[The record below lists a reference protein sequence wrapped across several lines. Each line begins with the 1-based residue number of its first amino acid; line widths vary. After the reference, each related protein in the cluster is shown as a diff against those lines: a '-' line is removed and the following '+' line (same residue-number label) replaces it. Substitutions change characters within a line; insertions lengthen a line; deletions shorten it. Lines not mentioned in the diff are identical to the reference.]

1 MSYTAKHEIEKRR
14 KYDKLNKFNQHL
26 DKWDAARA
34 EFDIIAELDHVDPE
48 INELFGLESTSNH
61 TF

>member
-48 INELFGLESTSNH
+48 INELYR
-61 TF
+61 